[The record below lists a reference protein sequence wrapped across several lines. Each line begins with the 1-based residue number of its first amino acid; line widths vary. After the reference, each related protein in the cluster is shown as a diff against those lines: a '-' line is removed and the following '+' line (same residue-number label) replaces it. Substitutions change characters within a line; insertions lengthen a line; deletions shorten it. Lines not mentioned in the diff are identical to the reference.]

1 MKAESE
7 FFPTSILFL
16 SGPDVGANNGT
27 DDQLRMG
34 EQQLTNQ
41 WLWPSDVHICDWKLN
56 RICWTGVDLDRRGS
70 PSLLQGAWHSAF
82 VISSLS
88 KTLRFG

>member
-16 SGPDVGANNGT
+16 SGPDVGANGT

-34 EQQLTNQ
+34 EQQLRLNQ
-41 WLWPSDVHICDWKLN
+41 PMTLAF
-56 RICWTGVDLDRRGS
+56 RRTY
-70 PSLLQGAWHSAF
+70 L
-82 VISSLS
+82 
-88 KTLRFG
+88 

>member
-16 SGPDVGANNGT
+16 SGPDVGANNRT

-34 EQQLTNQ
+34 EQQLRLNQ
-41 WLWPSDVHICDWKLN
+41 PMTLAF
-56 RICWTGVDLDRRGS
+56 RRTY
-70 PSLLQGAWHSAF
+70 L
-82 VISSLS
+82 
-88 KTLRFG
+88 